1 MFKTIVLSC
10 AAALLFSCNDN
21 SKTEDPK
28 TDSSTS
34 TETTTP
40 PTTATDANSS
50 GCYAYTAN
58 GDSILLVLQQQGE
71 SVKGSLIYALK
82 EKDRNSGTID
92 GTIKD
97 GKILARYTFASE
109 GSTSIRQVAFIK
121 KGESFVEGYGPIEQS
136 GNEARFRNTDS
147 LTYNDAF
154 PLRKTECK

>member
-1 MFKTIVLSC
+1 MFKTFVLSC
-10 AAALLFSCNDN
+10 LAALLFSCNDN
-21 SKTEDPK
+21 NKTEDPK
-28 TDSSTS
+28 TDSTGTTGSGTPTS
-34 TETTTP
+34 TASSNNET
-40 PTTATDANSS
+40 

-58 GDSILLVLQQQGE
+58 GDSILLILQQQGE
-71 SVKGSLIYALK
+71 TVKGSLIYALK

-109 GSTSIRQVAFIK
+109 GSTSIRQVAFMK
-121 KGESFVEGYGPIEQS
+121 KGESFVEGYGPIERS

-147 LTYNDAF
+147 LMYNDAF